1 MDVVLI
7 VVVLEHE
14 LGAPLAEAERCRWP
28 SGRSAR
34 WLRKGLDLENEI
46 DGEAAPVRPADADGD
61 HGPVGVCA
69 GVDVDVLLVDAP
81 AWPVAAGAH
90 RDAAAEVLGV
100 ICHAGVTAMPLPRS
114 TNQSP
119 MLPLRPFLRCFAM
132 ADVVAHAEIVEEGA
146 AELEEAK
153 DGLDLP
159 GAAVGPVDGDRV
171 GRAAVDRRSY

>member
-1 MDVVLI
+1 MTYDVYVPATGLHPHVVLGESVVERPDPPAQVVLGPVDVVLL
-7 VVVLEHE
+7 VVVLERE
-14 LGAPLAEAERCRWP
+14 LGAPLAEANGV
-28 SGRSAR
+28 SGR
-34 WLRKGLDLENEI
+34 LGVLHDGPEGLDVEDLI
-46 DGEAAPVRPADADGD
+46 DGEAAPVRSADADGD

-119 MLPLRPFLRCFAM
+119 CSHQTVLRCFAM
-132 ADVVAHAEIVEEGA
+132 QT
-146 AELEEAK
+146 
-153 DGLDLP
+153 
-159 GAAVGPVDGDRV
+159 
-171 GRAAVDRRSY
+171 S